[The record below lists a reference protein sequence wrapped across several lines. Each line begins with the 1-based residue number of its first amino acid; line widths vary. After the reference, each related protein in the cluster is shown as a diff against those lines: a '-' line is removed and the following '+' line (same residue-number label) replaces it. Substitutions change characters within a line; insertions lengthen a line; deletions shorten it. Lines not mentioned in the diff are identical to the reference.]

1 MRKKNIV
8 IAGAG
13 SGMGNHIAEVF
24 GKHGFQVFL
33 LARNRKHLTEY
44 EEQFRDKG
52 IDCFGIVADISE
64 AESVRKAFADIFSEI
79 NYIDVLVCNVTIREP
94 GLPTSWTDKDL
105 LEHYNTD
112 VLGAFR
118 CVKEVLPSQIAQGI
132 GTILFTGG
140 GFSIHPMAEY
150 SCVSIDK
157 AALRS
162 LACTLHQ
169 ELKEKGIFV
178 GIVTIMGNVVPET
191 HYAPEKIAEVYWK
204 MYQERKVWEYIYQ

>member
-1 MRKKNIV
+1 MEKKSIV

-13 SGMGNHIAEVF
+13 PGMGNNIAEIF
-24 GKHGFQVFL
+24 GKHNFQVFL
-33 LARNRKHLTEY
+33 IARNKKHLVEY
-44 EEQFRDKG
+44 EKQFQSKG
-52 IDCFGIVADISE
+52 IDCWGIVADISNTK
-64 AESVRKAFADIFSEI
+64 SVRAAFTDIFKKI

-94 GLPTSWTDKDL
+94 GLPTSWTDEDL
-105 LEHYNTD
+105 MEHYNTD
-112 VLGAFR
+112 VIGAFR
-118 CVKEVLPSQIAQGI
+118 CIKEVVPSQIVRGI

-178 GIVTIMGNVVPET
+178 GIVTIMGNVVPKT

-204 MYQERKVWEYIYQ
+204 IYQERRNWEYIYQ

>member
-1 MRKKNIV
+1 
-8 IAGAG
+8 
-13 SGMGNHIAEVF
+13 MGNHIAKVF

-64 AESVRKAFADIFSEI
+64 TESVRKAFADIFSEI